1 MQTRRRISAG
11 LAGLGLAIAMLGPAA
26 SATAETVYS
35 FDRQHTA
42 LIFAWQR
49 IGLSRQQGRF
59 TDVSGTLEFDPA
71 RPEAS
76 RLDVAIRASSLQ
88 TGVDVLDRHLRSAD
102 FFDVAAHPIITF
114 RSSEVRITGEK
125 SGEVTGELTMLG
137 VAKPVTLQ
145 VEWVFTGAHPLGQIN
160 PTLAGRPVAVFSAR
174 TTLQRSAWG
183 LGRGIPLVSDEIEI
197 RIDTEALGK

>member
-1 MQTRRRISAG
+1 MRGVMARAVAVVG
-11 LAGLGLAIAMLGPAA
+11 AVGMWVGDALA
-26 SATAETVYS
+26 EVYT

-42 LIFAWQR
+42 LLFSWERA
-49 IGLSRQQGRF
+49 GLSRQHGRF
-59 TDVSGTLEFDPA
+59 TDVSGTLDFDPA
-71 RPEAS
+71 KPEAS

-88 TGVDVLDRHLRSAD
+88 TGVDILDRHLRSSD

-114 RSSEVRITGEK
+114 RSTDVRVTGEK
-125 SGEVTGELTMLG
+125 SGEVTGELTILG
-137 VAKPVTLQ
+137 TSKPVTLQ

-174 TTLQRSAWG
+174 TTISRSAWG
-183 LGRGIPLVSDEIEI
+183 LGRAVPLVSDAIEI